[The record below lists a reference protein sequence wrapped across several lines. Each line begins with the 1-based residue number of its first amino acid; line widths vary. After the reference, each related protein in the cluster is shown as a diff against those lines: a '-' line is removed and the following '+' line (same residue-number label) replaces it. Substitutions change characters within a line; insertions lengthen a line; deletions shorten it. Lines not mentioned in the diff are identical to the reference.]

1 MDCNASLDIQHI
13 FTTDDESLDSPID
26 IMKRLQLDRRLPE
39 GRKTCEQLLKT
50 LELQSSPGDQEKK
63 VDKQF
68 VFHGQC
74 LVLGDSG
81 VGKTSLVKSLT
92 GQPFD
97 HKQPKTQGIDQSLV
111 DENWKRLTAK
121 GLTFGMFS
129 RFYQRLVVQLTL
141 FAPGNATNILYQDT
155 ADLVPGEYSSRV
167 LKMIVLVL
175 VLVLVLVMDRSISER
190 QVIHFSFFLMFF
202 LDQIGTLC
210 SVHSNITL
218 RHILA
223 AFVFSFSDTLAIGV
237 LLALVV
243 FDTKFTG
250 AITIEGYLCGAIVS
264 APVVAAWFLFRK
276 TNWTLG
282 ITRQCRYPGQLT
294 LTNQQSV
301 GMICFCRLL
310 LTILFGFTFST
321 CFMLAH
327 LSKLSPEVTG
337 KGIDEL
343 TTHFILVLI
352 IELVPKL
359 IESKPGPNTICLILV
374 VTELVRASL
383 NSPRLYF
390 VVIFPLFFCDT
401 LYRQWFRIQ
410 FLRNVHD
417 NGDGSKS
424 FTAIAIIKALLNTN
438 ALKRALDKKFASLT
452 LKILD
457 FAGDDDYYAFHHMFL
472 RRQAIYVIAYNMAEF
487 AENEFGETEAKVKR
501 LQFWFESICSH
512 VPPTTPIFLV
522 GTHTGNMDKD
532 WMGIV
537 DEHLRRTLWDTYC
550 DELVVNDADQQ
561 NLIFFPVEN
570 SNGNKD
576 AGVQALQKKI
586 MSVAQECRATIA
598 CDIPLSWIRIQ
609 DAIIALQEK
618 KEAKFCLTLEE
629 FPVAFDNY
637 VCTNWSTETLK
648 YFHEKGLIIY
658 LDKDQDLSNWVLLKP
673 EILVDVIIQLIMPP
687 PGNIKQRGLRCDWNL
702 LQRKGVLTKSLLRSI
717 ISKVQE
723 NEEAMTAF
731 LEEYDL
737 ICSLRNKKVEVGNLR
752 QQDERQPTHFVPSLL
767 PMSADGEQPVWHDD
781 DTDKKFYVFFN
792 RFLPEPL
799 FHRLL
804 SRAHKNSKV
813 EFPNGST
820 VLYRNAGKFWMS
832 AWQPYRLEL
841 MKEEKMVEVTFSCR

>member
-1 MDCNASLDIQHI
+1 MTMNGNVSLDLQCICI
-13 FTTDDESLDSPID
+13 TDYRSLDSPIE
-26 IMKRLQLDRRLPE
+26 IMNRLQLDGRLPE
-39 GRKTCEQLLKT
+39 GKKIRKQLLKT
-50 LELQSSPGDQEKK
+50 LELQSLPGDQEKK
-63 VDKQF
+63 IDKQF

-92 GQPFD
+92 GEPFD
-97 HKQPKTQGIDQSLV
+97 PSQAKTQGIDQSLV
-111 DENWKRLTAK
+111 DKKWKNLTMED
-121 GLTFGMFS
+121 LMFGEFC
-129 RFYQRLVVQLTL
+129 RFYKRIAAQLTL
-141 FAPGNATNILYQDT
+141 FAPGNATNILYHDQVT
-155 ADLVPGEYSSRV
+155 VTMEWIPIWQTMIFALSIFAIIWSQFRILSIWDLITCFSLVLIILLDQIINLSAVPFGINWKHYMLAKFAFPCSS
-167 LKMIVLVL
+167 IFALVL
-175 VLVLVLVMDRSISER
+175 VRSCINFAS
-190 QVIHFSFFLMFF
+190 VITS
-202 LDQIGTLC
+202 Q
-210 SVHSNITL
+210 
-218 RHILA
+218 
-223 AFVFSFSDTLAIGV
+223 
-237 LLALVV
+237 
-243 FDTKFTG
+243 
-250 AITIEGYLCGAIVS
+250 GYLSGAMVIALSV
-264 APVVAAWFLFRK
+264 APWFLLWKKNWLPNIERK
-276 TNWTLG
+276 
-282 ITRQCRYPGQLT
+282 CPYPGQLLVT
-294 LTNQQSV
+294 FRFQQSV
-301 GMICFCRLL
+301 VM
-310 LTILFGFTFST
+310 T
-321 CFMLAH
+321 CIGH
-327 LSKLSPEVTG
+327 L
-337 KGIDEL
+337 I
-343 TTHFILVLI
+343 ILVD
-352 IELVPKL
+352 
-359 IESKPGPNTICLILV
+359 TICSILY
-374 VTELVRASL
+374 E
-383 NSPRLYF
+383 
-390 VVIFPLFFCDT
+390 
-401 LYRQWFRIQ
+401 WFRT
-410 FLRNVHD
+410 HW
-417 NGDGSKS
+417 GGPKS
-424 FTAIAIIKALLNTN
+424 FTAVAIIKAMLNAN

-452 LKILD
+452 LTILD

-487 AENEFGETEAKVKR
+487 AENEFGEIEAKVKR
-501 LQFWFESICSH
+501 LLFWLESICSH
-512 VPPTTPIFLV
+512 VPLNTPIFLV
-522 GTHTGNMDKD
+522 GTHSGNVDKNCMKILD
-532 WMGIV
+532 G
-537 DEHLRRTLWDTYC
+537 HLRRTLWDNYC
-550 DELVVNDADQQ
+550 DELVVNDVEHED
-561 NLIFFPVEN
+561 LIFFPVEN
-570 SNGNKD
+570 SNGNRD

-586 MSVAQECRATIA
+586 MSVAQECKATIA

-673 EILVDVIIQLIMPP
+673 EILVDIIIELITLPSR
-687 PGNIKQRGLRCDWNL
+687 NTKQRGFRCDWNL

-737 ICSLRNKKVEVGNLR
+737 ICPLRNKKVEVGSLR

-767 PMSADGEQPVWHDD
+767 PMYADGEQPVWYDN

-841 MKEEKMVEVTFSCR
+841 MKEEKMVEVTFRRR